1 MNTAGELSDIEN
13 ANSMSCETWR
23 EGEFKV
29 GQTAKSS
36 AESLRSLCGCA
47 RYQKKENKQQR
58 SSRKAKRKVNELYVA
73 IYFASSRIGLREEK
87 KVLRSA
93 LCRCECWVL
102 SEARNVI
109 LSKYEEMNLD
119 GNVVLREKII
129 KPAAKCKKRF
139 VEMK

>member
-1 MNTAGELSDIEN
+1 MSLYISRARASDLE
-13 ANSMSCETWR
+13 
-23 EGEFKV
+23 
-29 GQTAKSS
+29 
-36 AESLRSLCGCA
+36 
-47 RYQKKENKQQR
+47 KK
-58 SSRKAKRKVNELYVA
+58 
-73 IYFASSRIGLREEK
+73 K